1 MADDAAQAGPRRLQ
15 VDLGGQVALV
25 TGASQGLGRAIA
37 EALAAAGA
45 TVALVAR
52 SADKLAQV
60 ADGIRAAG
68 GKAEAFPSDVSKA
81 EDAQRV
87 VDAVVETCGRLDIL
101 VNNAGVTRDTL
112 LPRMSDEEWDTVL
125 DTNLRGPFLFMR
137 AASRPMMQQRYG
149 RIINVASVSGLIGN
163 PGQANYSASK
173 AGLVGLTKTVAKELA
188 GRKIT
193 VNAVAPGFIAS
204 EMTAA
209 LGPALL
215 DEVHRLYEQNR
226 GIHFALSGSSARK
239 LRRAGAN
246 LLAGRALPLHMLPFA
261 WPEYGRT
268 WRIDQAVEWGTLP
281 LVVSDPGHRAG
292 TLAAY
297 VDTYLKEEI
306 TAEALVRNLDPFV
319 RVLHAAGLF
328 NGQILNLENLARESE
343 VKRTTV
349 ERYFQILEDTLPV
362 SYTHLTLPTNRE
374 V

>member
-1 MADDAAQAGPRRLQ
+1 MADESAAAGPKRLN
-15 VDLGGQVALV
+15 VDLSGQVALV

-45 TVALVAR
+45 TVAIAAR

-60 ADGIRAAG
+60 AAGIRAAG
-68 GKAEAFPSDVSKA
+68 GKAEEVPCDVSKA
-81 EDAQRV
+81 EEVQRV
-87 VDAVVETCGRLDIL
+87 VEAVVEKCGRLDIL

-149 RIINVASVSGLIGN
+149 RIVNVASVSGLIGN

-204 EMTAA
+204 DMTAA

-215 DEVHRLYEQNR
+215 DEVKKRVPAKRLGEAWE
-226 GIHFALSGSSARK
+226 IAEAVLFLAAPSSGYITAQ
-239 LRRAGAN
+239 
-246 LLAGRALPLHMLPFA
+246 
-261 WPEYGRT
+261 T
-268 WRIDQAVEWGTLP
+268 
-281 LVVSDPGHRAG
+281 LVVDGG
-292 TLAAY
+292 M
-297 VDTYLKEEI
+297 I
-306 TAEALVRNLDPFV
+306 
-319 RVLHAAGLF
+319 G
-328 NGQILNLENLARESE
+328 
-343 VKRTTV
+343 
-349 ERYFQILEDTLPV
+349 
-362 SYTHLTLPTNRE
+362 
-374 V
+374 